1 MRRPAPWDDP
11 ANTWQARADAQLAA
25 EAADPEKVEQARRAG
40 AICTCK
46 GVDLGTI
53 EDAVRAHGLTSLDDV
68 RRHTAAGTGC
78 GACASRVEDVLA
90 ALPALAAE

>member
-1 MRRPAPWDDP
+1 M
-11 ANTWQARADAQLAA
+11 AA
-25 EAADPEKVEQARRAG
+25 EAADPGKAEQARRAAG
-40 AICTCK
+40 VCACK

-53 EDAVRAHGLTSLDDV
+53 EDAVRAHGLSSLDEV
-68 RRHTAAGTGC
+68 RRHTTAATGC

>member
-1 MRRPAPWDDP
+1 M
-11 ANTWQARADAQLAA
+11 
-25 EAADPEKVEQARRAG
+25 
-40 AICTCK
+40 
-46 GVDLGTI
+46 DLGTI